1 MTHHTT
7 PPHRVQTRAAHLALT
22 ALLGLLP
29 LAHAQQTQAAP
40 GVQGTPGQRG
50 PGGAHNP
57 AFAAT
62 FDLIR
67 TVNGLRDLDK
77 DPKTAITRAEAK
89 TLLPILKTLQSARTL
104 PPATATSTLARIED
118 TLSDPQL
125 TALDTIALKRQ
136 QAMRSGQ
143 GRQGYTGP
151 RPGGSSQGQPG
162 QAGTGPRPTRT
173 PGMNPFLQGRVA
185 DGLGTLIRTL
195 TARAK

>member
-1 MTHHTT
+1 
-7 PPHRVQTRAAHLALT
+7 
-22 ALLGLLP
+22 
-29 LAHAQQTQAAP
+29 
-40 GVQGTPGQRG
+40 VQGTPGQRG
-50 PGGAHNP
+50 PASTRNP

-104 PPATATSTLARIED
+104 PPATATRTLARIED

-136 QAMRSGQ
+136 QASAQ
-143 GRQGYTGP
+143 
-151 RPGGSSQGQPG
+151 RPGPPG
-162 QAGTGPRPTRT
+162 VPPDHVRAAAVRASRARPDGPRPTRT